1 MTTGR
6 INQVTILNAVAARP
20 PRHLA
25 RAGQSSSLTGGR
37 GPRPPGSLE
46 RCYNRALAAI
56 RLPPLS
62 FPRDRPPHED
72 RAPERHH
79 QVRSRPL
86 RGRVPSAGPRPVRDG
101 NLLRPTSDC
110 LGRVVPGG
118 QPSTDSNR
126 AYHAEAGESSGALTV
141 PPCGGALS
149 SRGAAAYAGGAGAVI
164 HSSRGLPATGQRP
177 RDLETEPVALRGR
190 PFTGLHYTAVRAP
203 RAQGV
208 AQNAA
213 LREAPEYLDPAC
225 SVNCASAHTTPGR
238 GGVTPMSRW
247 RWR

>member
-1 MTTGR
+1 MR
-6 INQVTILNAVAARP
+6 QAYDYWQNQPGNYLERGGARP
-20 PRHLA
+20 PRHPA

-46 RCYNRALAAI
+46 RCYNRARPAI

-62 FPRDRPPHED
+62 FPRDRPPHEA

-86 RGRVPSAGPRPVRDG
+86 RGRVPSAGPRPARDG
-101 NLLRPTSDC
+101 NLLGPASDC

-126 AYHAEAGESSGALTV
+126 AYHAEAGESSGASTV

-149 SRGAAAYAGGAGAVI
+149 SRGAAAYAGGAGAY
-164 HSSRGLPATGQRP
+164 SSRRLPATGQRP
-177 RDLETEPVALRGR
+177 RGRETTRRTERHTPYGFALQHLGHPGR
-190 PFTGLHYTAVRAP
+190 V
-203 RAQGV
+203 GV
-208 AQNAA
+208 AQGSAP
-213 LREAPEYLDPAC
+213 REAPECLDPAC
-225 SVNCASAHTTPGR
+225 SVDLCLCPHDTGDGR
-238 GGVTPMSRW
+238 R
-247 RWR
+247 